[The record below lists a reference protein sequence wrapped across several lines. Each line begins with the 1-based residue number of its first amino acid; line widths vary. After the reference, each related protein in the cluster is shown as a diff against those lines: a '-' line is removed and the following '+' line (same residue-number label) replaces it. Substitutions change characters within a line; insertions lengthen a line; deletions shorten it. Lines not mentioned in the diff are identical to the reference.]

1 MTRGSNER
9 YNVFV
14 IPALRSPSAIAVEG
28 PGAAPDAHSFPNQLF
43 NFPHTSVKVAP
54 PRGKARV
61 HQEVSLIATVAV
73 SFVCAAAL
81 GYVADR
87 LRLPPLVG
95 YLMAGI
101 VMGSIT
107 PGFVADAGLA
117 GQLAEMG
124 VILLMF
130 GVGLHFSAADLLAV
144 RGIAV
149 PGAIVQI
156 LIATLLGIGLAE
168 WWGWGT
174 GAGIVFGLSLSV
186 ASTVVLLKALEEH
199 NLVDS
204 ASGRVAVGWL
214 IVEDLAMVLA
224 LVLLPALA
232 ELLGGHA
239 AEGTAHGAGLPLPLT
254 IALTL
259 LKVGAFAVMAIF
271 LGPKVVPWLLTSVA
285 RTGSRELF
293 TLTVLAIALGIAFGS
308 AQIFGVSFALGAF
321 FAGVV
326 MSESNL
332 SHRAAADSLP
342 LQNAFSVLFF
352 VSVGMLFDPSILLR
366 QPMAVLAA
374 LSLIIVGKAIISFA
388 VVVLLRYPIGMGL
401 TVAGGLAQIGEF
413 SFILASLGVSLGL
426 LPHEGQDVILAA
438 AIISITVNPFVC
450 VGAEAL
456 DTRVRHRWPDLY
468 ARFGHHRYESLGRE
482 LEKIRGRSEE
492 RERQHQLEM
501 QELIETFPLFAK
513 VDEDSQEELLLLF
526 RPKSALP
533 GERVLRKGDRGDGM
547 YFLSSGAVEVQLPG
561 VPIRLEPGAFFGEM
575 ALLSGGRRTADV
587 VAVDFC
593 QFFVLERR
601 DFNMFTAKH
610 PTLRQAVSEMAR
622 ERTEMNVMRQKHDQ
636 PSGIA
641 S

>member
-1 MTRGSNER
+1 M
-9 YNVFV
+9 
-14 IPALRSPSAIAVEG
+14 
-28 PGAAPDAHSFPNQLF
+28 H
-43 NFPHTSVKVAP
+43 H
-54 PRGKARV
+54 
-61 HQEVSLIATVAV
+61 EVPLIATIAV
-73 SFVCAAAL
+73 SFVCAAVL

-95 YLMAGI
+95 YLMAG
-101 VMGSIT
+101 VFMGPIT
-107 PGFVADAGLA
+107 PGFVADSGLA

-149 PGAIVQI
+149 PGAIIQI
-156 LIATLLGIGLAE
+156 LVATALGCLLAE
-168 WWGWGT
+168 WWGWSL

-186 ASTVVLLKALEEH
+186 ASTVVLLKALEER
-199 NLVDS
+199 NLINS
-204 ASGRVAVGWL
+204 ASGRVAIGWL

-239 AEGTAHGAGLPLPLT
+239 AADAHGAGMPLYLT
-254 IALTL
+254 IGITL
-259 LKVGAFAVMAIF
+259 LKVCGFAVLAVV
-271 LGPKVVPWLLTSVA
+271 LGPKVVPWLLTLVA
-285 RTGSRELF
+285 KTGSRELF

-308 AQIFGVSFALGAF
+308 AQLFGVSFALGAF

-352 VSVGMLFDPSILLR
+352 VSVGMLFDPSILMR
-366 QPMAVLAA
+366 QPLEVFAA
-374 LSLIIVGKAIISFA
+374 LLLVILGKGLISL
-388 VVVLLRYPIGMGL
+388 VVVTLLRYPVGMGL
-401 TVAGGLAQIGEF
+401 TVAAGLAQIGEF
-413 SFILASLGVSLGL
+413 SFILAGLGITLGL
-426 LPHEGQDVILAA
+426 LPQDGQDIILAVA
-438 AIISITVNPFVC
+438 LISITLNPVVC
-450 VGAEAL
+450 ALAEFL
-456 DTRVRHRWPDLY
+456 HGKVQRKWPELGD
-468 ARFGHHRYESLGRE
+468 RYGRRKHEALGRE
-482 LEKIRGRSEE
+482 LEKIRALGEA
-492 RERQHQLEM
+492 RQRAHQLEM
-501 QELIETFPLFAK
+501 EELIATFPLFAM

-533 GERVLRKGDRGDGM
+533 GERVIRKGDRGDGL

-561 VPIRLEPGAFFGEM
+561 GDIPLEPGAFFGEM

-587 VAVDFC
+587 IAVDFC
-593 QFFVLERR
+593 QFLVLERR

-610 PTLRQAVSEMAR
+610 PVLRQAVSDMAK
-622 ERTEMNVMRQKHDQ
+622 ERREMNYMRQKHVH
-636 PSGIA
+636 PSEVE
-641 S
+641 

>member
-1 MTRGSNER
+1 M
-9 YNVFV
+9 
-14 IPALRSPSAIAVEG
+14 
-28 PGAAPDAHSFPNQLF
+28 
-43 NFPHTSVKVAP
+43 
-54 PRGKARV
+54 

-73 SFVCAAAL
+73 SFVCAAIL
-81 GYVADR
+81 GYIADR
-87 LRLPPLVG
+87 VRLPPLVG
-95 YLMAGI
+95 YLLAGI
-101 VMGSIT
+101 VMGPMT

-117 GQLAEMG
+117 SQLAEMG

-130 GVGLHFSAADLLAV
+130 GVGLHFSTADLLAV

-149 PGAIVQI
+149 PGAIARIVVV
-156 LIATLLGIGLAE
+156 TLLGVGLVR
-168 WWGWGT
+168 WWGWGL

-186 ASTVVLLKALEEH
+186 ASTVVLLKALEER
-199 NLVDS
+199 NLLNS

-214 IVEDLAMVLA
+214 IVEDLATVLA
-224 LVLLPALA
+224 LVLLPAVA

-239 AEGTAHGAGLPLPLT
+239 ASGIAQGAGLPLPLT

-271 LGPKVVPWLLTSVA
+271 LGPKIVPWLLTLVA

-352 VSVGMLFDPSILLR
+352 VSVGMLFDPSILVR
-366 QPMAVLAA
+366 QPMAVIGALA
-374 LSLIIVGKAIISFA
+374 LIIVGKTVISFLI
-388 VVVLLRYPIGMGL
+388 VVMLRYPIGMAL
-401 TVAGGLAQIGEF
+401 TVSGGLAQIGEF

-426 LPHEGQDVILAA
+426 LPNDGQDIILAS
-438 AIISITVNPFVC
+438 AIISITLNPLVC
-450 VGAEAL
+450 MGAEAL
-456 DTRVRHRWPDLY
+456 HTQVHGRWPALSN
-468 ARFGHHRYESLGRE
+468 RFGRRRHEALGRE
-482 LEKIRGRSEE
+482 LEKIRAINEA
-492 RERQHQLEM
+492 REHKHQLEM

-526 RPKSALP
+526 QPKSALP
-533 GERVLRKGDRGDGM
+533 GERVMRKGDRGDGM

-561 VPIRLEPGAFFGEM
+561 EPIRLDPGAFFGEM

-610 PTLRQAVSEMAR
+610 PVLRQAVSEMAR
-622 ERTEMNVMRQKHDQ
+622 ERTEMNVMRQKRDQ
-636 PSGIA
+636 PS
-641 S
+641 SVDS

>member
-1 MTRGSNER
+1 M
-9 YNVFV
+9 
-14 IPALRSPSAIAVEG
+14 
-28 PGAAPDAHSFPNQLF
+28 
-43 NFPHTSVKVAP
+43 
-54 PRGKARV
+54 
-61 HQEVSLIATVAV
+61 
-73 SFVCAAAL
+73 SFVFAAIL
-81 GYVADR
+81 GYIADR

-95 YLMAGI
+95 YLVAGI
-101 VMGSIT
+101 AMGPMT
-107 PGFVADAGLA
+107 PGFVADTALA
-117 GQLAEMG
+117 SQLAEMG

-130 GVGLHFSAADLLAV
+130 GVGLHFSTADLLAV

-149 PGAIVQI
+149 PGAIAR
-156 LIATLLGIGLAE
+156 IAVVTVIGIALVE
-168 WWGWGT
+168 WWGWSL

-186 ASTVVLLKALEEH
+186 ASTVVLLKALEER
-199 NLVDS
+199 NLLNA

-224 LVLLPALA
+224 LVLLPAVA

-239 AEGTAHGAGLPLPLT
+239 AGHAAGLPLPLT

-271 LGPKVVPWLLTSVA
+271 LGPKIVPWLLTLVA

-293 TLTVLAIALGIAFGS
+293 TLAVLAIALGIAFGS

-326 MSESNL
+326 MSESHL

-352 VSVGMLFDPSILLR
+352 VSVGMLFDPTILVR
-366 QPMAVLAA
+366 QPMAVIGALA
-374 LSLIIVGKAIISFA
+374 LIIVGKTAISFLII
-388 VVVLLRYPIGMGL
+388 VLLRYPIGMAL
-401 TVAGGLAQIGEF
+401 TVSAGLAQIGEF
-413 SFILASLGVSLGL
+413 SFILAGLGVTLGL
-426 LPHEGQDVILAA
+426 LPEDGQDIILAS
-438 AIISITVNPFVC
+438 AIISITLNPLVC
-450 VGAEAL
+450 AGAEAVH
-456 DTRVRHRWPDLY
+456 THVQARWPVLSH
-468 ARFGHHRYESLGRE
+468 RFGRRRHEALGRE
-482 LEKIRGRSEE
+482 LEKIRAVNEA

-513 VDEDSQEELLLLF
+513 VSEDSQEELLLLF

-533 GERVLRKGDRGDGM
+533 GERVIRKGDRGDGL
-547 YFLSSGAVEVQLPG
+547 YFLSSGAVEVQLPDG
-561 VPIRLEPGAFFGEM
+561 KIPLEPGAFFGEM

-610 PTLRQAVSEMAR
+610 PVLRQAVSEMAR
-622 ERTEMNVMRQKHDQ
+622 ERAEMNVMRQQRNQ
-636 PSGIA
+636 PSSID